1 MDDKRFEI
9 SAADVPWVPS
19 GSLTNVPK
27 VLRQRYRIYDNL
39 KKCSIGI
46 PSIIGTDEYKTLEN
60 LCKYLN
66 SSEYIDYTIYNDLLS
81 NYVGVEIDP
90 LKK

>member
-9 SAADVPWVPS
+9 TTD
-19 GSLTNVPK
+19 NVTWSPVGINTPK
-27 VLRQRYRIYDNL
+27 VVRHRYIIYDKL
-39 KKCSIGI
+39 KNCGVGI
-46 PSIIGTDEYKTLEN
+46 PSVKGTDEYKTLEN